1 VGFCAEGTRN
11 VSLPYLVNTPR
22 TVAVIGGGIS
32 GLSTAYALHEQAA
45 AAGIPIRCTVVDVAS
60 DWGGK
65 IITHRIGD
73 LVTEAGPDSFL
84 SQKPAGLELCD
95 KLGLT
100 DQLINTNATNKR
112 ASVYSRGR
120 LHELPEGLVVIAP
133 DQLGPFLR
141 SGLLSWAGLARMG
154 LDLAV
159 PVKRSSEDES
169 LASFFRRRVG
179 RQAFERML
187 EPLMAGIYAG
197 DAEQMSV
204 QATFPRFV
212 ELEQQ
217 YGSLIRGM
225 MTSRKASPSDRHLG
239 PKHTMFVS
247 LKNGLSDL
255 VAALV
260 HRLTDYG
267 VILKGGCAVDALRVR
282 SHQLGRWMYDLIL
295 RDGSALSV
303 DSLVLATPAYVTAEL
318 VRPLTPT
325 AGGLLELIPYAS
337 TATIAMAY
345 PRAAVDGAA
354 EGFGFVVPRAEGR
367 DLIAATWTSL
377 KWPHRAPPDQL
388 LARCYVGGVGRETIL
403 QLDDQAL
410 VARVRDE
417 LANLCGVTATPEYVE
432 VNRWMK
438 AMPQYTLGHLERLT
452 QIEAALSRY
461 GGLVLTGAGYRGVGI
476 PDCIRDGAIAAE
488 RVVRYLSGARA

>member
-1 VGFCAEGTRN
+1 MTN
-11 VSLPYLVNTPR
+11 LR

-32 GLSTAYALHEQAA
+32 GLSTALALQERAA
-45 AAGIPIRCTVVDVAS
+45 AAGIPIRCTVVDAAP

-65 IITHRIGD
+65 IVTHRVGD

-84 SQKPAGLELCD
+84 SQKPAGIELCV

-100 DQLINTNATNKR
+100 DQLINTNETSKR

-120 LHELPEGLVVIAP
+120 LHELPEGLVVITP
-133 DQLGPFLR
+133 NQLGPFLR
-141 SGLLSWAGLARMG
+141 SGLLSWTGLARMG
-154 LDLAV
+154 MDLAV
-159 PVKRSSEDES
+159 PVKRSQEDES

-217 YGSLIRGM
+217 YGSVIRGM
-225 MTSRKASPSDRHLG
+225 MASRKEASPTSHSG
-239 PKHTMFVS
+239 PKHTMFIS

-260 HRLTDYG
+260 RRLTEQG
-267 VILKGGCAVDALRVR
+267 VALRGHCTVDALRVR
-282 SHQLGRWMYDLIL
+282 SHQLGRWMYDVIL
-295 RDGSALSV
+295 HDGSALSV
-303 DSLVLATPAYVTAEL
+303 DSLVLATPAYVSAEL
-318 VRPLTPT
+318 VRPLTPI

-345 PRAAVDGAA
+345 PRTAVSSVT
-354 EGFGFVVPRAEGR
+354 EGFGFIVPRAEGR

-377 KWPHRAPPDQL
+377 KWPHRAPSDQL
-388 LARCYVGGVGRETIL
+388 LVRCYVGGVGREAIL
-403 QLDDQAL
+403 QLDDKAL
-410 VARVRDE
+410 VARVREE
-417 LANLCGVTATPEYVE
+417 LASMCGVTAEPGYVE

-438 AMPQYTLGHLERLT
+438 AMPQYTLGHLDRLN

-476 PDCIRDGAIAAE
+476 PDCIRDGTIAAD
-488 RVVRYLSGARA
+488 RVVRYLSGERA